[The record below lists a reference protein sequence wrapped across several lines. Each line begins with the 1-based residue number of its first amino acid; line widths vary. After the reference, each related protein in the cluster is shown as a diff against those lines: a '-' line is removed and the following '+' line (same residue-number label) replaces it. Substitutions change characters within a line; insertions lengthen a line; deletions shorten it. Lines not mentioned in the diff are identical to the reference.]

1 MVTRN
6 GKRIS
11 LRRYIVPLGLVC
23 CCLFLVSAS
32 SAKMINN
39 DLVAK
44 ESEVYVAGWSVSARA
59 LSDDDLAL
67 DAGGNAQSYSLVVE
81 NNSDVVSTY
90 SIKISSIPVGVKI
103 GLDIMS
109 ESDLAAP
116 VNGEVIFTNT
126 GGDLGCTTPGNT
138 RMHVL
143 TLKADSTADVTSDGV
158 DLAIDVLFAQKDPRL

>member
-11 LRRYIVPLGLVC
+11 LRRYVVPLGLVC
-23 CCLFLVSAS
+23 CCLFFVSAS

-39 DLVAK
+39 DP
-44 ESEVYVAGWSVSARA
+44 

-67 DAGGNAQSYSLVVE
+67 DAGGNAKSYPLVVE

-90 SIKISSIPVGVKI
+90 SIKISNIPVGVKI

-126 GGDLGCTTPGNT
+126 GGDLGRTTPGNT